1 MNKTKG
7 ILSVVLAAFIYGF
20 TPILGKLSYL
30 EGSNTLSLTFYR
42 SFFSLPLLLVILKY
56 KKIPLT
62 ITKTELGKLSILGIL
77 GPALTAITLYGSYNY
92 ISVGMASTIHYVY
105 PVLVTITCI
114 LIFKE
119 KICKEKVIALI
130 FSTMGVLMFFEGDF
144 TGSVI
149 GVIIALLSGVVYGAF
164 ILFMD
169 KSKINVMYPFKIT
182 FYTSLIA
189 AIFLF
194 IYGTITNQL
203 VFKMTLLGWIY
214 TGLVS
219 FFASILAN
227 TLMPIAVKNVGAT
240 ATSILG
246 MFEPITSVILGII
259 FLRESFTLKSV
270 IGCSLILIGV
280 LIITIAKDKNNN
292 VEEIK
297 IEIEKEITE

>member
-20 TPILGKLSYL
+20 TPILAKLTYL

-42 SFFSLPLLLVILKY
+42 SFFSLPLLIVILKHN
-56 KKIPLT
+56 KIPLR
-62 ITKTELGKLSILGIL
+62 ITKYELGKLSILGIL
-77 GPALTAITLYGSYNY
+77 GPALTAITLYGAYNY

-105 PVLVTITCI
+105 PVLVTLTCI

-119 KICKEKVIALI
+119 KVSKEKIIALI
-130 FSTMGVLMFFEGDF
+130 FSTIGVLMFFEGYF

-149 GVIIALLSGVVYGAF
+149 GIIIALLSGVVYGAF

-182 FYTSLIA
+182 FYTCLIA
-189 AIFLF
+189 SIFLF
-194 IYGTITNQL
+194 IYGIITNQL
-203 VFKMTLLGWIY
+203 VFKMTSLGWTY
-214 TGLVS
+214 TCLIAFFVS
-219 FFASILAN
+219 VFAN

-246 MFEPITSVILGII
+246 MFEPITSVILGIM
-259 FLRESFTLKSV
+259 FLAEPFTLKNV

-280 LIITIAKDKNNN
+280 LIITIAKDKNDII
-292 VEEIK
+292 EENESIK
-297 IEIEKEITE
+297 